1 MSEKT
6 KSKICMGH
14 CPQSDYYRG
23 HYLGRS
29 VWPDF
34 LYQPLAG

>member
-1 MSEKT
+1 
-6 KSKICMGH
+6 MGH